1 MTLPFPTTLPY
12 VDPLSDG
19 NSVLHLPGVMS
30 VTSPNGAG
38 PRIGSLAE
46 YQNMAAH
53 YGPGLYTP
61 RLRSASIPR
70 VKRRGPPDCAGGYP
84 PTPDIP
90 KGEPDNVRRILQRH

>member
-1 MTLPFPTTLPY
+1 MTPPFPTTLPY
-12 VDPLSDG
+12 VDPVSDG

-38 PRIGSLAE
+38 SRIGSLAE

-61 RLRSASIPR
+61 RLRSASIPPGEAAR
-70 VKRRGPPDCAGGYP
+70 APRLRRG
-84 PTPDIP
+84 IP
-90 KGEPDNVRRILQRH
+90 AYARHS